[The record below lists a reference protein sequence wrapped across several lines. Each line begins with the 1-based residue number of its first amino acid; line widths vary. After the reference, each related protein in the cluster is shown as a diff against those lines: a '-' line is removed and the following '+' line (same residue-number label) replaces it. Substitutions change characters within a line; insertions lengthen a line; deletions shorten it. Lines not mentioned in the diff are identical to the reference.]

1 MEPTT
6 NEPPDPR
13 VSVVVLTCNR
23 AAELMR
29 TLDRLRRLPERPRLV
44 VVDNGSRDDT
54 ALRLARRFPSVER
67 VDAGGNRGA
76 AGRNEG
82 VARVDTPYV
91 AFCDDD
97 TWWAPGAL
105 KRAADILDAHPR
117 VGVVAARVLVGEDER
132 LDPACQRMAT
142 SPLDATGLPGPS
154 LVAFMA
160 GAAVMRT
167 AAFRAAGGYE
177 PRLFLG
183 AEEALLGLDLL
194 ARGWRIVYAADVVT
208 HHHPSPARNARRR
221 RVLLA
226 RNRLWIA
233 WLRLPWA
240 QAWAET
246 AKVLRGPSTAG
257 VRGAAAARALLGL
270 PWVLRRRSPV
280 PTEVAEMHRRVFGPA
295 PPAAARPAEWRRR
308 IGP

>member
-1 MEPTT
+1 MDGTT
-6 NEPPDPR
+6 SEPPDPR
-13 VSVVVLTCNR
+13 VSVVVLTCDR
-23 AAELMR
+23 AAELVR
-29 TLDRLRRLPERPRLV
+29 TLEQLQRLPERPRII

-76 AGRNEG
+76 AGRNAG

-105 KRAADILDAHPR
+105 ARAADLLDAHPR
-117 VGVVAARVLVGEDER
+117 VGVVAARVQVGEEER
-132 LDPACQRMAT
+132 LDPACQRMAA
-142 SPLDATGLPGPS
+142 SPLEAAGLPGPS

-167 AAFRAAGGYE
+167 DAFRAAGGYE

-194 ARGWRIVYAADVVT
+194 TRGWHIVYAADVVT
-208 HHHPSPARNARRR
+208 HHHPSAARDAQRR

-240 QAWAET
+240 AAWAET
-246 AKVLRGPSTAG
+246 ASVLRGTSTAG
-257 VRGAAAARALLGL
+257 VRGAALARALLGL
-270 PWVLRRRSPV
+270 AWVLRRRRPV
-280 PTEVAEMHRRVFGPA
+280 PPEVAEMHRRVFRPA
-295 PPAAARPAEWRRR
+295 PPAAARAAEWRRR
-308 IGP
+308 LGP